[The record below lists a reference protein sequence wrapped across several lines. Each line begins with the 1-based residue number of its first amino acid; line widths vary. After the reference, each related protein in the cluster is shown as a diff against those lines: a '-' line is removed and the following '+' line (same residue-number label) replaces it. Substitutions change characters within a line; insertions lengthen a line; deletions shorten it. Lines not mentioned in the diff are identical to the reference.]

1 MRREELTGRLYEAR
15 RGGVKLELDRT
26 RRLLAHLG
34 DPQRRLACVQIGGT
48 NGKGSTAAFVE
59 AMCRQAGLTVGLFT
73 SPHLTRLNERFRI
86 GGCDLEDELLGRAGE
101 AVEAAVEV
109 MGADDEPT
117 FFERVTALAL
127 VAFADAGVELA
138 VLEVGLGGR
147 YDATSAVDRRV
158 VAITGVALDHQLYL
172 GDTLEAVAA
181 EKAGAIA
188 SGQQVVIGCS
198 GEPEAVPMLIAAAG
212 AAGAAMVRIATRCD
226 VEAVSAGIPD
236 LALSGAHQ
244 YANAACAL
252 LVMDA
257 LEDCGLV
264 RATADV
270 RRRGL
275 AAARLPGRF
284 EVVPGTPEII
294 LDGAHNPHAAA
305 ALANALGGKRAHFI
319 LGWSS
324 DKDGAGM
331 ARVLAPVAR
340 TVIATR
346 TGSERAAPAGEVA
359 AAMRAAAPALRV
371 DEAADVAAALALA
384 RARATPGDPVV
395 VCGSLFLVG
404 EARVVLGLATAD
416 AVALQD
422 PV

>member
-1 MRREELTGRLYEAR
+1 MQLGELTRRLYEAR

-34 DPQRRLACVQIGGT
+34 NPERRFECVQIGGT
-48 NGKGSTAAFVE
+48 NGKGSTAAYIE
-59 AMCRQAGLTVGLFT
+59 AICREAGHRVGLFT
-73 SPHLTRLNERFRI
+73 SPHLSRLNERFRI
-86 GGCDLEDELLGRAGE
+86 DGRDLEDEPLGRAGD
-101 AVEAAVEV
+101 AVEAAVEA
-109 MGADDEPT
+109 MGPDDEPT

-147 YDATSAVDRRV
+147 YDSTSAVDRRV
-158 VAITGVALDHQLYL
+158 VAITGVAMDHQIYL
-172 GDTLEAVAA
+172 GNTLAAVAA

-188 SGQQVVIGCS
+188 PGQQVVIGCS
-198 GEPEAVPMLIAAAG
+198 GEPEAVPMLIGAADAAG
-212 AAGAAMVRIATRCD
+212 AAVVRIATVED
-226 VEAVSAGIPD
+226 VAAVTAAVPD
-236 LALSGAHQ
+236 LALRGAHQ

-257 LEDCGLV
+257 LEECGLGH
-264 RATADV
+264 AGPDV

-275 AAARLPGRF
+275 ATARLAGRF
-284 EVVPGTPEII
+284 EVVPGTPEVI

-305 ALANALGGKRAHFI
+305 ALAVALGGRHAHLV
-319 LGWSS
+319 LGWSA

-331 ARVLAPVAR
+331 ARALAPVAR

-346 TGSERAAPAGEVA
+346 ASSERAAPTAVVA
-359 AAMRAAAPALRV
+359 AAMRAAAPGLQV
-371 DEAADVAAALALA
+371 DEASDVAAALAQA
-384 RARATPGDPVV
+384 RARGTGLDPVV

-404 EARVVLGLATAD
+404 EARVALGLGTAD
-416 AVALQD
+416 PLTLQD